1 LGADDVGLDATNQ
14 TAFETA
20 AISSLTGLDGGAFGV
35 GGASNDVLFG
45 LILNALETDDDSNIL
60 STPFVTTLD
69 NVPATF
75 LVGQEIPI
83 TTGSSLGTDN
93 LNAFQTFE
101 RQEVGIQLDVLPQ
114 ISDGD
119 VIRLEID
126 QIVSSISGVLTAT
139 AGDFVLNK
147 SEITTTVLA
156 NDGEII
162 VLGGLIQDDEQ
173 INVAKVPILGDLP
186 VAGKLFQS
194 KGTSRE
200 RTSLMVFLR
209 PKIIRDVNDA
219 RPLTQERLNRI
230 REEDI
235 LQSGRSFSKIDQFL
249 EQQP

>member
-1 LGADDVGLDATNQ
+1 M
-14 TAFETA
+14 
-20 AISSLTGLDGGAFGV
+20 
-35 GGASNDVLFG
+35 
-45 LILNALETDDDSNIL
+45 
-60 STPFVTTLD
+60 
-69 NVPATF
+69 
-75 LVGQEIPI
+75 
-83 TTGSSLGTDN
+83 
-93 LNAFQTFE
+93 
-101 RQEVGIQLDVLPQ
+101 
-114 ISDGD
+114 
-119 VIRLEID
+119 
-126 QIVSSISGVLTAT
+126 
-139 AGDFVLNK
+139 
-147 SEITTTVLA
+147 
-156 NDGEII
+156 
-162 VLGGLIQDDEQ
+162 LGGLIQDDEQ